1 MESKTNYSSLDEGV
15 GAQKWKQAPWKMVL
29 NLLSWDFASFV
40 IIWDI
45 SHQNSIGVFYVE
57 YEIELDFQETIFK
70 DICFDSLHLFD
81 AC

>member
-1 MESKTNYSSLDEGV
+1 MESKTNYSSLNEGV

-45 SHQNSIGVFYVE
+45 SHQNSIGVVYVE
-57 YEIELDFQETIFK
+57 HEIELFQGTIFK
-70 DICFDSLHLFD
+70 DICFDFLPLFD